1 MKKYSLFLLVLVAVL
16 SFCGCNATEND
27 DSSEGTVST
36 EDVVSTEELIVTEN
50 DDSTS
55 GTTSTEDVISTEEL
69 IVTENGVTYL
79 KDPAKTLEITCGY
92 FDNVE
97 DDVERK
103 EFKIKDSAFYNK
115 LKKVINGKEVCDY
128 FCLCTGD
135 YQVGL
140 NDNYSLYLHP
150 DRITVNI
157 NLNGYS
163 CFTVECSQEEMK
175 ELYDY
180 IESKK

>member
-1 MKKYSLFLLVLVAVL
+1 MKKYSLFLLVLVVVL

-27 DSSEGTVST
+27 DSTEGTVST
-36 EDVVSTEELIVTEN
+36 EDAVSTEELLATEN
-50 DDSTS
+50 DDSTE
-55 GTTSTEDVISTEEL
+55 GTVSTEDDISTEEL

-79 KDPAKTLEITCGY
+79 KDPTKTLEITCGY
-92 FDNVE
+92 FDNNE

-115 LKKVINGKEVCDY
+115 LKKAINGKEVCEY
-128 FCLCTGD
+128 SCKCAGD
-135 YQVGL
+135 YQVTL

-157 NLNGYS
+157 DLNGHRE
-163 CFTVECSQEEMK
+163 FTVECSQEEMK
-175 ELYDY
+175 ELYDF